1 MIAFNIL
8 KHNYYIGTLIKLEKF
23 VEGQIL
29 WYKKYIKSIKISLGA
44 VI

>member
-1 MIAFNIL
+1 MIAFKIL
-8 KHNYYIGTLIKLEKF
+8 KHNYIGTLIKLEKF